1 MTLAW
6 PLLTLVGVIGWG
18 MAGARLA
25 RRFAGLDLSPIG
37 ICLAVGLA
45 LYLAVSGLAVAFDS
59 FSTTLVTAFVGIGIA
74 CALAAAAMYA
84 KRSEVTSRRRFLLV
98 AGVGTALVGIV
109 LAAALFRTANFQWN
123 PSDDDVAYLY
133 LVRRLTVVGNLLEP
147 LNNRRLTSLG
157 GASALQAMYL
167 GRLPDVFL
175 PFADAFLGSL
185 LILMAMWRTRLGR
198 WSVWGIV
205 GAFAVILFPLSLGD
219 NINTSPIYLPVGLT
233 IVLFTVALKMRAEV
247 TTSRGHLVC
256 SVVLGALASSVVA
269 VRPEFGPPVVLLA
282 LVAVA
287 WPARTSHV
295 VVRLGGLVVGSA
307 AVLAPWAVA
316 SWRAVGTPL
325 YPLLSGNADASWWPG
340 GPSSTHGPSL
350 LQLATRVGS
359 VLASSQLGVAF
370 LVSAAIAFAFYF
382 WRRERDHGEEG
393 AWAMGLWCVVS
404 VGAVLVLVVLADQGY
419 RFGSPL
425 LYARFW
431 APAIMAS
438 ILIPLVA
445 INARQTS
452 ERVPSRLWM
461 AAVLGA
467 VLVATGV
474 PSVAAGQHVVSV
486 VADTARGRVLSQ
498 LSVDRYV
505 LERRDYAQAAALI
518 PRGSKVLAAV
528 DDPSLLLGIGLDVT
542 TLDVIGSTSP
552 SPHLP
557 YFTGSAAKVAWLR
570 ANGYDYVI
578 AADPTA
584 SKRLYNRAV
593 WQGNLRTG
601 DQFGGWAPYFLDWFD
616 FIQDRS
622 PGAPSLVAA
631 TSQLIVLKM

>member
-1 MTLAW
+1 MTVAW

-18 MAGARLA
+18 MAGAWLA
-25 RRFAGLDLSPIG
+25 RRIAGVDLSPIG

-45 LYLAVSGLAVAFDS
+45 LYLTASGLAVAFDA

-74 CALAAAAMYA
+74 CVLAGAALYA
-84 KRSEVTSRRRFLLV
+84 RRGDFTVPHRFLPV
-98 AGVGTALVGIV
+98 AAVGTALVGIV
-109 LAAALFRTANFQWN
+109 LAVALFRTANVQWN

-133 LVRRLTVVGNLLEP
+133 LVRRLTMVGNLLEP

-157 GASALQAMYL
+157 GTSALQAMFL

-185 LILMAMWRTRLGR
+185 LILTAMWRTRLGR

-205 GAFAVILFPLSLGD
+205 GAFAVVLFPLSLGD
-219 NINTSPIYLPVGLT
+219 TINTSPIYLPVGLT
-233 IVLFTVALKMRAEV
+233 IVLFSVALKMRAEA

-269 VRPEFGPPVVLLA
+269 VRPQFGPPVVLLA
-282 LVAVA
+282 LAAVV

-295 VVRLGGLVVGSA
+295 VVRLAGLVAGSA
-307 AVLAPWAVA
+307 AVLTPWAVA

-325 YPLLSGNADASWWPG
+325 FPLISGNADASWWPG

-350 LQLATRVGS
+350 MELAIRVGS
-359 VLASSQLGVAF
+359 VLAGSQLGMAFVLSASIAVA
-370 LVSAAIAFAFYF
+370 LYF
-382 WRRERDHGEEG
+382 WRRGRGNAEG
-393 AWAMGLWCVVS
+393 TWAMGLWCVVAL
-404 VGAVLVLVVLADQGY
+404 GAVLVLAVLAYQGY

-452 ERVPSRLWM
+452 VRGPSRVWT

-467 VLVATGV
+467 ILVATGV
-474 PSVAAGQHVVSV
+474 PSVGAGQHVLKV
-486 VADTARGRVLSQ
+486 VADTASGRVLSQ
-498 LSVDRYV
+498 LSLDRYV
-505 LERRDYAQAAALI
+505 LDRPDYAQAVALI

-528 DDPSLLLGIGLDVT
+528 DYPSLLLGTGIDVT
-542 TLDVIGSTSP
+542 TLDIIGSTSP

-557 YFTGSAAKVAWLR
+557 YFSGSAAKLAWLR
-570 ANGYDYVI
+570 ANGYAYVI
-578 AADPTA
+578 ASDPTA
-584 SKRLYNRAV
+584 SRRLYNRAV
-593 WQGNLRTG
+593 WQVNLTTG
-601 DQFGGWAPYFLDWFD
+601 DQFGNWAPYFLDWFN

-622 PGAPSLVAA
+622 PGAPTLVIA